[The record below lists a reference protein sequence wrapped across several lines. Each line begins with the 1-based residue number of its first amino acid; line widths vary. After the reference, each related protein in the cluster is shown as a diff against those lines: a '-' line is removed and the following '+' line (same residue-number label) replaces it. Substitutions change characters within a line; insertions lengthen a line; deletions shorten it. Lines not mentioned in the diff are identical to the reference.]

1 MLFFAPLTVFS
12 LFLGGMCAIGS
23 KEMLKACSVPEK
35 KGYFLATQGAAV
47 AMAVG
52 MGLWKLD
59 LTVFSVTLSLTA
71 VLFMLAIKQFTV
83 PEQSIPYEK
92 LLVCL
97 FAGIVFPMF
106 FSSLLLLRQ
115 LPEGA
120 FMVLLP
126 VVTSFSAD
134 SGAYFVG
141 VLLGKHRGVTQVSPN
156 KSLEGYIGGLI
167 FAPLFMAFYGYLLN
181 HNLQLEE
188 LTVNITMFAMYGFVG
203 GFMTALGDLTFSL
216 IKRHT
221 GIKDYGTLIAGH
233 GGILD
238 RFDGMCLS
246 APTIWI
252 LLQIF
257 PPF

>member
-1 MLFFAPLTVFS
+1 
-12 LFLGGMCAIGS
+12 
-23 KEMLKACSVPEK
+23 MLKACNVPEK
-35 KGYFLATQGAAV
+35 KGYYVATQAAAV
-47 AMAVG
+47 AISVG
-52 MGLWKLD
+52 FGLWQLD

-71 VLFMLAIKQFTV
+71 VLFLLAIKQFSV

-92 LLVCL
+92 LMVCL
-97 FAGIVFPMF
+97 FAGILFPMF
-106 FSSLLLLRQ
+106 FSTLLLLRQ
-115 LPEGA
+115 MPEGA

-141 VLLGKHRGVTQVSPN
+141 VLFGKHRGVTQVSPN
-156 KSLEGYIGGLI
+156 KSREGYIGGLV
-167 FAPLFMAFYGYLLN
+167 FAPLFMVFYGYLLSN
-181 HNLQLEE
+181 NLQLEE
-188 LTVNITMFAMYGFVG
+188 ITVNLSMFALYGLVG
-203 GFMTALGDLTFSL
+203 GFMTALGDLSFSL